1 MNWNLFWGLY
11 ILVFSIATITTW
23 YFLYFKRKN
32 KENRCNEKVIGKV
45 TKYSNIRYNDIR
57 LPVVEYSINN
67 QKYKAVG
74 PHFRGIIKTSIKLM
88 THKIGDTYKSN
99 LTTRED
105 LPEVLKLHV
114 GQNGI
119 MNYGISPLLDLYPI
133 GSDVE
138 IYYNPNNP
146 KDSYVQRFIKPSK
159 WLNLLLI
166 LGIILLILAIYIF
179 FGPKITY

>member
-32 KENRCNEKVIGKV
+32 KENRCNEKIIGKV

-74 PHFRGIIKTSIKLM
+74 PHFRGIIKTNIKLM
-88 THKIGDTYKSN
+88 THKIGETYKSN
-99 LTTRED
+99 LTTKEN

-119 MNYGISPLLDLYPI
+119 MNYGI
-133 GSDVE
+133 
-138 IYYNPNNP
+138 
-146 KDSYVQRFIKPSK
+146 
-159 WLNLLLI
+159 LLI
-166 LGIILLILAIYIF
+166 LGVILLILAMYIF